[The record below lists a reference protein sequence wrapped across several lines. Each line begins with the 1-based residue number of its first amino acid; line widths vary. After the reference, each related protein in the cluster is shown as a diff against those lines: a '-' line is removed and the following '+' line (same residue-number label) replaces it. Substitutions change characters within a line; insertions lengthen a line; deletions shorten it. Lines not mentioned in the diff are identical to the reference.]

1 MGKQGS
7 GGKKGGKNVGKA
19 ALLLGAAGLLL
30 FIVGVKRRYDAD
42 DDFSLD
48 ATPRPRGGGE
58 DGSRPA
64 DTGNAAE

>member
-7 GGKKGGKNVGKA
+7 GGKKGGNVGKA

-30 FIVGVKRRYDAD
+30 FIVGVKRRYEAD

-48 ATPRPRGGGE
+48 APRPRKRPDEG
-58 DGSRPA
+58 RPA
-64 DTGNAAE
+64 GGSDS

>member
-7 GGKKGGKNVGKA
+7 GGGKKGGNMGKA

-30 FIVGVKRRYDAD
+30 FIVGVKRRYEAD

-48 ATPRPRGGGE
+48 ATPRPRGGEG
-58 DGSRPA
+58 GSKQ
-64 DTGNAAE
+64 GGSGGAAE

>member
-7 GGKKGGKNVGKA
+7 GGKKGGNVGKA

-30 FIVGVKRRYDAD
+30 FIVGVKRRYDVD

-48 ATPRPRGGGE
+48 APRPRKRPDEGKPAGGSG
-58 DGSRPA
+58 D
-64 DTGNAAE
+64 

>member
-7 GGKKGGKNVGKA
+7 GGKKGGNVGKA

-30 FIVGVKRRYDAD
+30 FIVGVKRRYDVD

-48 ATPRPRGGGE
+48 APRSRKRPDEGKPAGGSG
-58 DGSRPA
+58 D
-64 DTGNAAE
+64 

>member
-7 GGKKGGKNVGKA
+7 GGNKGGNMGKA

-30 FIVGVKRRYDAD
+30 FIVGVKRRHQVD

-48 ATPRPRGGGE
+48 DAPRPRKRPDAGQPSGDAE
-58 DGSRPA
+58 D
-64 DTGNAAE
+64 

>member
-7 GGKKGGKNVGKA
+7 GGGKKGGNMGKA

-30 FIVGVKRRYDAD
+30 YIVGVKRRYNAD

-48 ATPRPRGGGE
+48 ATPRPRGG
-58 DGSRPA
+58 DGGSKPS
-64 DTGNAAE
+64 DSGNAAE

>member
-7 GGKKGGKNVGKA
+7 GGKKGGNVGKA

-30 FIVGVKRRYDAD
+30 FIVGVKRRYQD

-48 ATPRPRGGGE
+48 KPAPRPRSDRPSGE
-58 DGSRPA
+58 PA
-64 DTGNAAE
+64 R